1 MKCQYGTSSIG
12 SGEGRYGGVGEQ
24 SG

>member
-12 SGEGRYGGVGEQ
+12 SGEGSYGGVGEQ

>member
-1 MKCQYGTSSIG
+1 MKCQYDTSSIG
-12 SGEGRYGGVGEQ
+12 SGEGSYGGVGEQ